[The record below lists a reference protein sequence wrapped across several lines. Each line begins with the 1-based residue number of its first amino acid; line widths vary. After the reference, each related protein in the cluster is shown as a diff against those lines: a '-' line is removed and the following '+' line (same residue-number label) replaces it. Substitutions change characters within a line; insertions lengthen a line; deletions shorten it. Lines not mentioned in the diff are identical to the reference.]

1 MGTIRYH
8 DTTCGFDSHPHKHFA
23 TNMKSLHI
31 RGLDEAVIEG
41 LKRRARRHRRSL
53 QKEVELVLIDAAQM
67 APVEGTASASLRDLL
82 HIVSTGQRDDRW
94 GRDEIYGD
102 DGR

>member
-1 MGTIRYH
+1 
-8 DTTCGFDSHPHKHFA
+8 
-23 TNMKSLHI
+23 MKSLHI
-31 RGLDEAVIEG
+31 RGLDESVVEG

-53 QKEVELVLIDAAQM
+53 QKEVEVLLTDAAQM
-67 APVEGTASASLRDLL
+67 APPEGATSTSMRELL
-82 HIVSTGQRDDRW
+82 HMVSTGRQDDHW